1 MAKFFQIWLTV
12 AGYDEYIFFIICVI
26 LANQKLRNILNE

>member
-1 MAKFFQIWLTV
+1 MAKCFQIWLTE
-12 AGYDEYIFFIICVI
+12 AGYDEYFFIMCVI